1 MNKQSFDKEQLIRI
15 ILILAILVIVGL
27 MLYLFPGIGTFFSKL
42 FAALIPFI
50 IGYALTLMLR
60 PMMTFFEK
68 LLSKHT
74 KLKQKACR
82 YIAVTISEILLLL
95 LITLFFV
102 LIVPQLISSL
112 VTLTKSLGT
121 YATAVQNWLNDFQSW
136 NTTNGQI
143 IEQVMTYLTNMITK
157 ITESLST
164 NLVSIINNMVSYIQ
178 NLVTGVGNV
187 LVGIIISIYFLS
199 GYEKTNN
206 GVKKVFKVLLPEAI
220 STRLIK
226 ICQISIQIF
235 TKYVSGQALDA
246 LFVGVITLIACLIFR
261 WDYPYLIGFV
271 IGITNMIPF
280 FGPFIGAIPCGIIL
294 FIIDPWKGI
303 WFAIFILILQ
313 QFDGNFMSP
322 HILGGSLGL
331 PSILIIFA
339 VLVGGGLFGVF
350 GMILGVPVF
359 ALIYTL
365 LKEFINRKADEKGY

>member
-42 FAALIPFI
+42 FASLIPFI

-143 IEQVMTYLTNMITK
+143 IDQVMTYLTNMITK

-164 NLVSIINNMVSYIQ
+164 NLVSIINNMVTYIQ

>member
-143 IEQVMTYLTNMITK
+143 IDQVMTYLTNMITK

-187 LVGIIISIYFLS
+187 LVGIIILIYFLS

-339 VLVGGGLFGVF
+339 VLIGGGLFGVF

>member
-136 NTTNGQI
+136 NDANGQI
-143 IEQVMTYLTNMITK
+143 VEQVMTYLTNMITK
-157 ITESLST
+157 ITEYLST
-164 NLVSIINNMVSYIQ
+164 NLVTIINNAVSYIQ

-206 GVKKVFKVLLPEAI
+206 AVKKVIKVIFPQAI
-220 STRLIK
+220 STRVIR

-246 LFVGVITLIACLIFR
+246 LFVGAITLIACLVFG

-271 IGITNMIPF
+271 IGLTNALKRLEAWFLKLDNSSITTISY
-280 FGPFIGAIPCGIIL
+280 
-294 FIIDPWKGI
+294 
-303 WFAIFILILQ
+303 
-313 QFDGNFMSP
+313 GNLTPPYSTTNQTMLSR
-322 HILGGSLGL
+322 LT
-331 PSILIIFA
+331 A
-339 VLVGGGLFGVF
+339 
-350 GMILGVPVF
+350 
-359 ALIYTL
+359 
-365 LKEFINRKADEKGY
+365 

>member
-1 MNKQSFDKEQLIRI
+1 MNKQGIDKEQLIRI
-15 ILILAILVIVGL
+15 ILILAILAIVAL
-27 MLYLFPGIGTFFSKL
+27 LLYLFPGIGTFFRKL
-42 FAALIPFI
+42 FGALVPFI

-60 PMMTFFEK
+60 PIMSFFEK

-74 KLKQKACR
+74 KLKSKACR

-102 LIVPQLISSL
+102 MIVPQLISSL

-121 YATAVQNWLNDFQSW
+121 YASAVQNWLNDFQSW
-136 NTTNGQI
+136 NTANGQI
-143 IEQVMTYLTNMITK
+143 VDQVMNYLTNMITK
-157 ITESLST
+157 ITEYLST
-164 NLVSIINNMVSYIQ
+164 NLVTIINNTVSYIQ

-206 GVKKVFKVLLPEAI
+206 GVKKVIKILLPEAI
-220 STRLIK
+220 SKRIIR

-246 LFVGVITLIACLIFR
+246 LFVGVITLIACLVFG

-271 IGITNMIPF
+271 IGLTNMIPF

-303 WFAIFILILQ
+303 WFGVFILIMQ
-313 QFDGNFMSP
+313 QFDGNFLAP

-339 VLVGGGLFGVF
+339 VLVGGGLFGIF
-350 GMILGVPVF
+350 GMILGVPIF

-365 LKEFINRKADEKGY
+365 SKDYINQKANQKIH

>member
-143 IEQVMTYLTNMITK
+143 IDQVMTYLTNMITK

-164 NLVSIINNMVSYIQ
+164 NLVSIINNMVTYIQ